1 MTSGTML
8 RTLLSGLAIAM
19 ATSQQSDA
27 TFTPLPN
34 PSPRCCDGTTAECQ
48 ALIRQCFANTNS
60 TATGTAGTMSC
71 YSIACPTP
79 MPVPSSPISPPS
91 SQCCDPATLPCQDA
105 IKACIGVGNT
115 QSFCYQSLVCPT
127 PSPLSRSPFPTVFPP
142 SPIQCCDPTRT
153 QCTADQVICP
163 SVTQTLKPQQSPS
176 ASFTIRPS
184 PPIDTFVPSASV
196 TIRPPPQPSPMETFT
211 PFPTKRP
218 LDQPTPTPAPCCDPS
233 TQSCQTTIKECLAQ
247 NVPPAVCQALACTNT
262 TLPQFSPFP
271 SAPCC
276 DPVKPECMETVKRC
290 FDSGNPPSMCQAL
303 MCPTPIPSIPS
314 DMPQC
319 CDPAKPECLFAIRQ
333 CITQGGSDLLCNM
346 LACPSITP
354 PPIKPSVSALPSR
367 RPPFPSR
374 SAQPTMIIKPLFS
387 ALPTR
392 PPARSRLPI
401 NFTLPDRL
409 PATISFPRANVT
421 ELIRPAKL
429 QEIQASI
436 ACAVR
441 MPLENIEI
449 KNITIRRALTGLEEP
464 VVADLSVA
472 RLNSNGSVQC
482 LVIREQPRLRLRQV
496 RRLQTTEDS
505 VNVQYDIVAP
515 TEDAMT
521 TDLGSV
527 LSGDATMNALA
538 TSVGGTSVVA
548 TTGGQQQQQ
557 PQPQQPSSP
566 TTSSSSVNMI
576 GGIVGAIGGVIA
588 IAVAGAMIVQ
598 SQRNRN
604 RNRTVSA
611 TTRSSHS
618 SSVIVVTQENPIT
631 HPANAS
637 QSQRVVFTPYG
648 ARV

>member
-1 MTSGTML
+1 
-8 RTLLSGLAIAM
+8 
-19 ATSQQSDA
+19 
-27 TFTPLPN
+27 
-34 PSPRCCDGTTAECQ
+34 
-48 ALIRQCFANTNS
+48 
-60 TATGTAGTMSC
+60 
-71 YSIACPTP
+71 
-79 MPVPSSPISPPS
+79 
-91 SQCCDPATLPCQDA
+91 
-105 IKACIGVGNT
+105 
-115 QSFCYQSLVCPT
+115 
-127 PSPLSRSPFPTVFPP
+127 
-142 SPIQCCDPTRT
+142 
-153 QCTADQVICP
+153 
-163 SVTQTLKPQQSPS
+163 
-176 ASFTIRPS
+176 
-184 PPIDTFVPSASV
+184 
-196 TIRPPPQPSPMETFT
+196 
-211 PFPTKRP
+211 
-218 LDQPTPTPAPCCDPS
+218 
-233 TQSCQTTIKECLAQ
+233 
-247 NVPPAVCQALACTNT
+247 
-262 TLPQFSPFP
+262 
-271 SAPCC
+271 
-276 DPVKPECMETVKRC
+276 
-290 FDSGNPPSMCQAL
+290 
-303 MCPTPIPSIPS
+303 
-314 DMPQC
+314 
-319 CDPAKPECLFAIRQ
+319 
-333 CITQGGSDLLCNM
+333 
-346 LACPSITP
+346 
-354 PPIKPSVSALPSR
+354 
-367 RPPFPSR
+367 
-374 SAQPTMIIKPLFS
+374 MIIKPLFS
-387 ALPTR
+387 SLPTR

-538 TSVGGTSVVA
+538 SSVGGTSVVA
-548 TTGGQQQQQ
+548 TTGGQQQPQQ
-557 PQPQQPSSP
+557 PQQQQPPSSP
-566 TTSSSSVNMI
+566 TTSASSVNMI
-576 GGIVGAIGGVIA
+576 GGIVGAVGGVIA

-604 RNRTVSA
+604 RTVSA
-611 TTRSSHS
+611 TTRTAHS

>member
-1 MTSGTML
+1 MKSGTML
-8 RTLLSGLAIAM
+8 RALLSGLVLAM

-60 TATGTAGTMSC
+60 TASGTTSC

-127 PSPLSRSPFPTVFPP
+127 PSPLSRSPFPTIFPP
-142 SPIQCCDPTRT
+142 SPIQCCDPTRM

-176 ASFTIRPS
+176 ASFTLRPVS
-184 PPIDTFVPSASV
+184 SASV
-196 TIRPPPQPSPMETFT
+196 TLRPVASESVTTRPPPPPSPMETFT
-211 PFPTKRP
+211 PFPTTRP
-218 LDQPTPTPAPCCDPS
+218 VDQPTPSSSPKPCCDPS
-233 TQSCQTTIKECLAQ
+233 TQSCQDAIKECLAQ
-247 NVPPAVCQALACTNT
+247 GLSPATCQTLACSNT
-262 TLPQFSPFP
+262 TAPTYLP

-276 DPVKPECMETVKRC
+276 DPAKPECMETVKRC

-333 CITQGGSDLLCNM
+333 CITQGGTDLLCNM
-346 LACPSITP
+346 LACPTITP
-354 PPIKPSVSALPSR
+354 QPIKPSVSAFPSR
-367 RPPFPSR
+367 RPPVPSR
-374 SAQPTMIIKPLFS
+374 SAFPTMMIKPLFS

-392 PPARSRLPI
+392 PPARTRLPI

-409 PATISFPRANVT
+409 PAVISFPRANVT

-464 VVADLSVA
+464 VNVDLSVA
-472 RLNSNGSVQC
+472 RLRSNGSVQC
-482 LVIREQPRLRLRQV
+482 MVVRTSAPAQRRL
-496 RRLQTTEDS
+496 RRLQQEDT

-521 TDLGSV
+521 TDLDTA
-527 LSGDATMNALA
+527 LTGDATMNAIA
-538 TSVGGTSVVA
+538 SSVGGTSVVA
-548 TTGGQQQQQ
+548 TTGQTQQQQQ
-557 PQPQQPSSP
+557 PQQQTTPSSNIN
-566 TTSSSSVNMI
+566 TIGIIIGSV
-576 GGIVGAIGGVIA
+576 GGLIAVIA
-588 IAVAGAMIVQ
+588 LSALVVQ
-598 SQRNRN
+598 TQRNR
-604 RNRTVSA
+604 RSTVSA
-611 TTRSSHS
+611 TTRASHAP
-618 SSVIVVTQENPIT
+618 SVIVVTQENPIS
-631 HPANAS
+631 HPANAT

>member
-1 MTSGTML
+1 
-8 RTLLSGLAIAM
+8 
-19 ATSQQSDA
+19 
-27 TFTPLPN
+27 
-34 PSPRCCDGTTAECQ
+34 
-48 ALIRQCFANTNS
+48 
-60 TATGTAGTMSC
+60 
-71 YSIACPTP
+71 
-79 MPVPSSPISPPS
+79 
-91 SQCCDPATLPCQDA
+91 
-105 IKACIGVGNT
+105 
-115 QSFCYQSLVCPT
+115 
-127 PSPLSRSPFPTVFPP
+127 
-142 SPIQCCDPTRT
+142 
-153 QCTADQVICP
+153 
-163 SVTQTLKPQQSPS
+163 
-176 ASFTIRPS
+176 
-184 PPIDTFVPSASV
+184 
-196 TIRPPPQPSPMETFT
+196 
-211 PFPTKRP
+211 
-218 LDQPTPTPAPCCDPS
+218 
-233 TQSCQTTIKECLAQ
+233 
-247 NVPPAVCQALACTNT
+247 
-262 TLPQFSPFP
+262 
-271 SAPCC
+271 
-276 DPVKPECMETVKRC
+276 
-290 FDSGNPPSMCQAL
+290 
-303 MCPTPIPSIPS
+303 
-314 DMPQC
+314 
-319 CDPAKPECLFAIRQ
+319 
-333 CITQGGSDLLCNM
+333 
-346 LACPSITP
+346 
-354 PPIKPSVSALPSR
+354 
-367 RPPFPSR
+367 
-374 SAQPTMIIKPLFS
+374 MIIKPLFS

-482 LVIREQPRLRLRQV
+482 LVIREQPRLRLRLRLRQV

-538 TSVGGTSVVA
+538 SSVGGTSVVA
-548 TTGGQQQQQ
+548 TTGGQQQPQ
-557 PQPQQPSSP
+557 PQPQPPSSP
-566 TTSSSSVNMI
+566 TTSASSVNMI
-576 GGIVGAIGGVIA
+576 GGIVGAVGGVIA

-604 RNRTVSA
+604 RTVSA
-611 TTRSSHS
+611 TTRTAHS

-631 HPANAS
+631 HPANMN
-637 QSQRVVFTPYG
+637 QSQRVVFTPNG